1 MNSAIGEN
9 TVIAR
14 GEYYNLFSDLI
25 AVFSD
30 NREIKI
36 EKIVNL
42 LKIKYNEE
50 EIKVSLR
57 YLISRE
63 FIVYTDKA
71 GKFQNRTVILYKK
84 PIISL
89 REDEKNSDPFIVLTL
104 PPFNYFGLKSTF
116 KNHNI
121 SINYIKDEIKKLLME
136 AKDSIYICSPFL
148 DFDGIKDFM
157 PLLVHKNKNG
167 VKINIISRQI
177 NKNDNNSRFDVVK
190 PVIDYFKE
198 NKCDVTIRNYHY
210 QSKNYIESSTHA
222 KFIVVDKKS
231 AYVGSGELRK
241 NSFEKN
247 FELGLIL
254 GSEHA
259 KELSVIFEE
268 IFLISSD
275 INEYG
280 DKFD

>member
-1 MNSAIGEN
+1 MNSAIGKN
-9 TVIAR
+9 TIITH
-14 GEYYNLFSDLI
+14 GEYYDLFMDLI
-25 AVFSD
+25 AVFQD

-36 EKIVNL
+36 DQIVNL

-63 FIVYTDKA
+63 FLVYSDEG
-71 GKFQNRTVILYKK
+71 GKFQNRTVILDKK
-84 PIISL
+84 PVISL
-89 REDEKNSDPFIVLTL
+89 REDEKNSGPFIALTL
-104 PPFNYFGLKSTF
+104 PPFNYFGLKSSF
-116 KNHNI
+116 KNHDI
-121 SINYIKDEIKKLLME
+121 SINYIKDEIKKLFME
-136 AKDSIYICSPFL
+136 ANDSIYICSPFL
-148 DFDGIKDFM
+148 DFEGIKDFL

-177 NKNDNNSRFDVVK
+177 NKKDNNSRFDVVK
-190 PVIDYFKE
+190 PVIKYFKE

-231 AYVGSGELRK
+231 AYLGSGELRK

-254 GSEHA
+254 GSVHA

-268 IFLISSD
+268 IFSISSD
-275 INEYG
+275 INE
-280 DKFD
+280 